1 MTDNVN
7 IEIQR
12 FKNHPSIVATSH
24 LVTRK
29 SNFCFNQVMHEKIQ
43 KLLRNLDT
51 KKVSKNTDILTKLM
65 KENFDIYTHFI
76 LKSYWI
82 STNFKNPNVT
92 PVSTKDSQ
100 NDETN
105 YRPVSILPY
114 LSKMYEKCIFD
125 KMAEYFDDILTKY
138 QCDFRKGYSSQHSL
152 LLLR

>member
-1 MTDNVN
+1 M
-7 IEIQR
+7 
-12 FKNHPSIVATSH
+12 
-24 LVTRK
+24 
-29 SNFCFNQVMHEKIQ
+29 
-43 KLLRNLDT
+43 
-51 KKVSKNTDILTKLM
+51 
-65 KENFDIYTHFI
+65 
-76 LKSYWI
+76 
-82 STNFKNPNVT
+82 T

-138 QCDFRKGYSSQHSL
+138 QRDFRKGYSSQHSL